1 MAGTGKRRGPAPGWK
16 KAKAAALAAAA
27 VASVPVPVAAET
39 TPEAQAATAPAAAP
53 ATAQDERQAGLGF
66 GNSLER
72 GRRLDLMNEPE
83 LRAYARQIGIS
94 QRDAEGLSVE
104 RLRQNCSAQLYELI
118 DAL

>member
-16 KAKAAALAAAA
+16 QAKAAALAAAA
-27 VASVPVPVAAET
+27 VASVPVAASAA
-39 TPEAQAATAPAAAP
+39 PEAQAPAPA
-53 ATAQDERQAGLGF
+53 AQDERPAGPGF